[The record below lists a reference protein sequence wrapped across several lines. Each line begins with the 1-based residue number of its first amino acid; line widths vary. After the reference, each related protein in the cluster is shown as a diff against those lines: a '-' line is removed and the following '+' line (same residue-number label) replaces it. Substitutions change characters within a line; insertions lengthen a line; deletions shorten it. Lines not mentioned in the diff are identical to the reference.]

1 MTIATVLLAVL
12 AFAIILWQETLLRK
26 REQTIE
32 VLREEIALLH
42 EQRCRSIPSPIIR
55 PTPVDHGDNC
65 NCPHCR

>member
-1 MTIATVLLAVL
+1 MTIATALLAVL

-42 EQRCRSIPSPIIR
+42 EQRCRSIPSP
-55 PTPVDHGDNC
+55 PVRFLVADRTA
-65 NCPHCR
+65 PEPPKP